1 MKIMSSWFRKQ
12 MAGSLVI
19 LLAAPFVDAATPQQ
33 QLASASQQAQSTTV
47 SQNQAIVDETI
58 AATPESGM
66 SAARP
71 VDTGDPAPA
80 ISQTPTQQGTQP
92 ASDQQQTPPQK
103 PVGTA
108 AAPDEKPVGVAA
120 SRPAGAVIAPAKQK
134 RARIFLIRTAI
145 IVGGAVAVGTVIGL
159 SKGSPSRPN

>member
-1 MKIMSSWFRKQ
+1 MKLMNSWFRKQ
-12 MAGSLVI
+12 LAGSLVI

-33 QLASASQQAQSTTV
+33 PAPTSQQAQTT
-47 SQNQAIVDETI
+47 SAPQAQAVVAETYI
-58 AATPESGM
+58 AKPETGIG
-66 SAARP
+66 AAQP
-71 VDTGDPAPA
+71 VDTGDSAPTP
-80 ISQTPTQQGTQP
+80 SQTPTQQSTQP

-108 AAPDEKPVGVAA
+108 AAPEEKPVGVAA

-134 RARIFLIRTAI
+134 RVRIFLIRTAI
-145 IVGGAVAVGTVIGL
+145 IVGGAVAVGTVIAL